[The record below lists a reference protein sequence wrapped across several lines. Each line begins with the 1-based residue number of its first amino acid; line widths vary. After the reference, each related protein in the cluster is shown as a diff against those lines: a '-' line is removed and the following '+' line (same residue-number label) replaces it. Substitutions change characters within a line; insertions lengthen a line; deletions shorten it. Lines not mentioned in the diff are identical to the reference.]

1 LTEFF
6 AKYGL
11 TKVIESVTNSTNKPL
26 PFNLNDPDPLDV
38 SSIIIPI
45 LGTGLTLGLTYYG
58 LRTIALFRRSA
69 AARAWVYISLS
80 AIFFSTGLVMFL
92 VEALAT
98 LGLSVWAGV
107 SMTIGGFFLFLGLR
121 KNFLFWASQDHF
133 S

>member
-1 LTEFF
+1 MTEFF

-26 PFNLNDPDPLDV
+26 PFNLNDPDSLDV
-38 SSIIIPI
+38 SSII
-45 LGTGLTLGLTYYG
+45 LSTVGTVLTLALTYYS
-58 LRTIALFRRSA
+58 LRTINLFKRSA

-98 LGLSVWAGV
+98 PGLFVWAGV

>member
-1 LTEFF
+1 
-6 AKYGL
+6 
-11 TKVIESVTNSTNKPL
+11 
-26 PFNLNDPDPLDV
+26 
-38 SSIIIPI
+38 
-45 LGTGLTLGLTYYG
+45 
-58 LRTIALFRRSA
+58 
-69 AARAWVYISLS
+69 
-80 AIFFSTGLVMFL
+80 MFL